1 MTLSQRSPVSI
12 SFIVITAFV
21 AEMPAAAQCNSN
33 DAGAPCFAGNPD
45 ILGGRASLLQNDDL
59 VFNTLTFNGSGGS
72 PAGGNLLTSNSTIT
86 QTSETQITAANTNNN
101 GLSNTITVK
110 GRLFNVNH
118 DQILSAALVQNPGGQ
133 QNGVATLEGNDSSMT
148 VPPLAVLNFG
158 QTLYGT
164 SGNFLGGGFDQ
175 MLIAAVNSS
184 GQVYFQVLAAA
195 DPANTTSGLVAGPVS
210 APVATSATV
219 FAVTAGVFTDPQA
232 EVPRP
237 PAQIALMSASP
248 NTTGGIVV
256 TFYAVD
262 SKLNVSPTGK
272 SLNVTLPPNTS
283 PITAAIAAGRFSGG
297 THDQLAIAYPYLM
310 LTPWEFRR

>member
-1 MTLSQRSPVSI
+1 MTLSQRSQVSI

-21 AEMPAAAQCNSN
+21 AAMPAAAQCNSN

-45 ILGGRASLLQNDDL
+45 ILGGRTSLLQNDDL

-86 QTSETQITAANTNNN
+86 QTSETQITAPNANNN

-133 QNGVATLEGNDSSMT
+133 QSGAATLEGNDSSMA

-164 SGNFLGGGFDQ
+164 SGNF
-175 MLIAAVNSS
+175 
-184 GQVYFQVLAAA
+184 
-195 DPANTTSGLVAGPVS
+195 
-210 APVATSATV
+210 
-219 FAVTAGVFTDPQA
+219 
-232 EVPRP
+232 
-237 PAQIALMSASP
+237 
-248 NTTGGIVV
+248 
-256 TFYAVD
+256 
-262 SKLNVSPTGK
+262 
-272 SLNVTLPPNTS
+272 
-283 PITAAIAAGRFSGG
+283 
-297 THDQLAIAYPYLM
+297 
-310 LTPWEFRR
+310 